1 MTGRLA
7 PAKPPLCSACPKL
20 LVLAAI
26 ILAVL
31 YGFKM
36 ITSINRRRE
45 AGEQPAKPRATR
57 QKRDQVQAEDL
68 VPCPKCGAYVS
79 SGAQHDCRKEA

>member
-1 MTGRLA
+1 MFSL
-7 PAKPPLCSACPKL
+7 PKL
-20 LVLAAI
+20 LVLVAI

-36 ITSINRRRE
+36 VTSLNRRRG
-45 AGEQPAKPRATR
+45 AGGQPAQPRASR

-79 SGAQHDCRKEA
+79 GSGEHDCRK